1 MLISIRDFTWDR
13 VYPLRYRLASSRFWT
28 PLVVAERASEWLS
41 YAGAARV
48 LDIGSGVGKFCI
60 TASAHTGVVTVG
72 IEHRPH
78 LVEVARS
85 AARTKG
91 VRAARFLTSTVQDFD
106 PAGFDGFYAFNPF
119 SENLFE
125 GEGCIDFSVELSE
138 SRYVRDLATIEDWLD
153 RAPVGVAL
161 VSYHGL
167 GGRIPGSFD
176 LLRESK
182 LGTGWLR
189 LFVKRRATRRTDEFY
204 VDRIRAHRSE
214 PIGDSMSGR

>member
-1 MLISIRDFTWDR
+1 LHQRQ
-13 VYPLRYRLASSRFWT
+13 
-28 PLVVAERASEWLS
+28 RAP
-41 YAGAARV
+41 
-48 LDIGSGVGKFCI
+48 
-60 TASAHTGVVTVG
+60 GVVTVG

-85 AARTKG
+85 AARSKG
-91 VRAARFLTSTVQDFD
+91 VRCVRFVACEVQDFD

-125 GEGCIDFSVELSE
+125 GEDCIDVSVELSA
-138 SRYVRDLATIEDWLD
+138 SRYVRDLTTIEHWLD
-153 RAPVGVAL
+153 RAPMGAAI

-189 LFVKRRATRRTDEFY
+189 LFVKRRSTHRTDEFY
-204 VDRIRAHRSE
+204 VDRARVYRSCPNDDAVSHR
-214 PIGDSMSGR
+214 